1 VRGRRPDPLAVREK
15 VTTMQAIT
23 VPFHNET
30 LLAAPGHYAD
40 EGDRPIPLRPFCD
53 RLGVSMQ
60 GQLAKLSAEGK
71 AWTCVKKIL
80 MQIPGDDQTREVA
93 CLPLRSI
100 PMWLATIHSGKVKPD
115 VRPMLDR
122 YQAEAADVLYKHFLG
137 SNKARGIT
145 AEQMAEVAAHI
156 MGQVG
161 KILAPVLEA
170 QQKTAEAIAQIQA
183 QVIAL
188 HRDHNN
194 ARDMSAIGSV
204 CAKTRIKAPI
214 VRIAKE
220 KARHLGGK
228 KSEASFNRKFHIRL
242 REACGGFAGP
252 WDRLPRDLLGT
263 AETCVAN
270 IEREVRADTLIAE
283 RQGGYSAQQLRID
296 ERNQRPN

>member
-1 VRGRRPDPLAVREK
+1 MGSLRAGVLVAREK

-53 RLGVSMQ
+53 RLNITVSP
-60 GQLAKLSAEGK
+60 QLLKLKGK
-71 AWTCVKKIL
+71 AWATVL
-80 MQIPGDDQTREVA
+80 MINMVAEDGKNREMA
-93 CLPLRSI
+93 CLPLRAI
-100 PMWLATIHSGKVKPD
+100 PMWLATINAEKVSAD

-161 KILAPVLEA
+161 KILAPVFEA

-283 RQGGYSAQQLRID
+283 RQGGYTAQQLRID